1 MGLLQFDMCLSRCS
15 YCCRERDK
23 EVTKIAALSNFHTYV
38 PPHKDLCTEHFQAG
52 FGSYK
57 FVVKWIQCIS
67 TESRKIK
74 SL

>member
-1 MGLLQFDMCLSRCS
+1 MGLLEFDICLSCCS
-15 YCCRERDK
+15 YCVGCCREWDK
-23 EVTKIAALSNFHTYV
+23 EVTMNITKLAALSNFHTYV

-67 TESRKIK
+67 T
-74 SL
+74 